1 MFGGFLTNTKSKEG
15 LMNQEGDPEEETKDI
30 NEVELQ
36 VTNFN
41 KKQLKKQES
50 TQEFIDSI
58 GGRRQSFKGQR
69 SKPVDQ
75 KKEEEKTEK

>member
-1 MFGGFLTNTKSKEG
+1 MFSPRNRANTHGAGKKKKKGANGGKFNMFGGFLTNTKSKEG

-41 KKQLKKQES
+41 KKQLKK
-50 TQEFIDSI
+50 
-58 GGRRQSFKGQR
+58 
-69 SKPVDQ
+69 
-75 KKEEEKTEK
+75 